1 MNPGARPRERWQRGS
16 MAGYTGPMTT
26 PEQILAAALGLPAE
40 ERVRLVDALV
50 QSLDDDDGPVSEA
63 ERELLDRRL
72 DAYHR
77 DPAAGSPWPEVKA
90 RLHEARSPE
99 RWPGR

>member
-1 MNPGARPRERWQRGS
+1 MTTLGAGAERWQLGPR
-16 MAGYTGPMTT
+16 AGYTGPMTT
-26 PEQILAAALGLPAE
+26 EQILAAALGLPAE

-50 QSLDDDDGPVSEA
+50 QSLDDDDSLVSEA

-72 DAYHR
+72 DASHR

-90 RLHEARSPE
+90 RLHEARSPG
-99 RWPGR
+99 RWQDRT